1 MITRKISRFFI
12 QRKKTTHSLTLPA
25 SMQKKDTSN
34 LVQYLAN
41 KKNFSR
47 VLQEKYRATIAT
59 AVNMQ
64 KYPFYKSFLAKII
77 IFLEAEG
84 AARPKTSF
92 FLKRRGPLIP
102 KRRFSWSGGVRSSQ
116 NVVFLEAEGSASF
129 TKIIFNQATS
139 STRHCERPKGA

>member
-1 MITRKISRFFI
+1 MITRKIFRFFI

-34 LVQYLAN
+34 LLRYLAN

-64 KYPFYKSFLAKII
+64 KYPFYKSFLTKII

-84 AARPKTSF
+84 SARPKTSF
-92 FLKRRGPLIP
+92 FLKRRGPLAP
-102 KRRFSWSGGVRSSQ
+102 KRRFFSSDKLHPSLRATKGSVAIQ
-116 NVVFLEAEGSASF
+116 ISFLVA
-129 TKIIFNQATS
+129 
-139 STRHCERPKGA
+139 